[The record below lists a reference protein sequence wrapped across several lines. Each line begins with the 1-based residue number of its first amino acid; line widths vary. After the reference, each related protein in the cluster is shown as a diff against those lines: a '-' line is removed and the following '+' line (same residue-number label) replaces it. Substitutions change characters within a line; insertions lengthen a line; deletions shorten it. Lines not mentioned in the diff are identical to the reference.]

1 MSKGKIMTFSDKIET
16 VKNELTLKEQLM
28 NVIQEEKNDLRKR
41 RCELQKKCE
50 KKKM

>member
-1 MSKGKIMTFSDKIET
+1 MTFSDKKET

-28 NVIQEEKNDLRKR
+28 NVIQEEKNDPRKKMWAPR
-41 RCELQKKCE
+41 RNV

>member
-1 MSKGKIMTFSDKIET
+1 MTFSDKKET

-28 NVIQEEKNDLRKR
+28 NVIQEEKNDLRKKMWAPR
-41 RCELQKKCE
+41 RNV